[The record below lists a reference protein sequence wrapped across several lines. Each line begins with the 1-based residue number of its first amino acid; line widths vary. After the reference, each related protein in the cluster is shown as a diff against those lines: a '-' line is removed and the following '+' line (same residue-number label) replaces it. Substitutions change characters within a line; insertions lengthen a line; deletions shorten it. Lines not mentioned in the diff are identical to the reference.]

1 MNTAEGTKTRDWLV
15 TVGQELDAIR
25 ERLSELR
32 EKCGEVGNDP
42 GAEVM
47 FRIDEAEGKLADAS
61 QALVRKI
68 TGSDD
73 DDPVVFIR
81 PDLHDRCKAIAA
93 GEGVPVNEVVN
104 RVLKEELDRRTGGHG
119 NDVQ

>member
-1 MNTAEGTKTRDWLV
+1 MDNAEATNTRDRLLA
-15 TVGQELDAIR
+15 VGQELDAIR
-25 ERLSELR
+25 ERLSELS
-32 EKCGEVGNDP
+32 EKCGKVGNDP

-68 TGSDD
+68 TGRYD

-81 PDLHDRCKAIAA
+81 GDLHDRCKAIAA
-93 GEGVPVNEVVN
+93 REGVPVEEVVN
-104 RVLKEELDRRTGGHG
+104 RILKEVLDRRGR
-119 NDVQ
+119 